1 MVTFGL
7 DGYVVVG
14 YLWLPLVT
22 FFKSPSRKLSME
34 KTFEKSNQRQP
45 KVTSSLRTPN
55 KQS

>member
-22 FFKSPSRKLSME
+22 FFKSPSRKHSME
-34 KTFEKSNQRQP
+34 KTFEKSNQR
-45 KVTSSLRTPN
+45 
-55 KQS
+55 